1 MYTSYSDASD
11 ESTFALQWRVSGFDS
26 SASAPAMP
34 RDGVKD
40 SPTRATAALTVPTA
54 LFWGDSRDG
63 GGAAASIA
71 KSPLTLSMT
80 AELAPLASSASS
92 RSSGTAAN
100 NTRSASNGAYNVTRM
115 TSGPTAPA
123 KSTARRSEGKRKL
136 LRQSEAAPADLSMGP
151 ESLSGRMGGG
161 TGFGTFRYTT
171 VSSAVE
177 PPQSAMRITLHESDD
192 GDDDAFDIIKESIKR
207 QLVGIEEDDRAS
219 DATRGN
225 SEAALQQRLQP
236 QSQPQQHRYS
246 TVPPPGSAAGAWRT
260 GSDGRLTH
268 NRGASALPAP
278 RSTAAV
284 RQREMATTRCS
295 SSSASILEQRAACVG
310 QSSVPKTNAP
320 LASAS
325 SNGADSFRA
334 QPLPSQPRPPQ
345 VSTQKASQLTSQQ
358 QRLQHHQPQQHKVQ
372 TVACPRSAAA
382 SRAAFFEQQQQLLS
396 NGDVSTA
403 GNANTRVD
411 AKIRTGG
418 LRFPLP
424 TPGAPPMVARRPSS
438 HLDPSCNIGN
448 RVAAAAAAARLSA
461 APSAARQ
468 SDRFSS
474 LRPSSPTEEP
484 AAAGRHYDPRP
495 HHQYPH
501 QLHPASSVAQLRHNL
516 QPHQPKIPSL
526 HLEGLQEKYAAKRK
540 QEYLPEDTWHQQQR
554 QPSAPRPPQP
564 PQQKC
569 LQVSSLTSCQAV
581 PRFPNLPLHL
591 QPQSFPQ
598 TQRPSHPQQ
607 PLSQSQSQHS
617 QQQQLGGSAPPPSV
631 AMMPGKTYAAT
642 PQGRLIL
649 LTPEG
654 VRASRAQ
661 SLQQLLPPPPPPPP
675 SPPPPPAP
683 NATAFAHTGNY
694 VTVSSYAAL
703 FCRNNPLHSMR
714 YPGSE
719 SKIARQL
726 KCDSGHPKSGKITAA
741 TYSSSVEHPGAQ
753 ALNKTTSFVASEKYA
768 PRGLTAG
775 QSRGAAAANQ
785 AEARVTVAPT
795 VATKSS
801 SNAEV
806 PRLPTCSPAAATGA
820 SAIKGSSAVTGGN
833 YGRSAAAFAS
843 GDTQPPTG
851 SVASLLARSSHGS
864 AHGATAG
871 AFVQHLGIH
880 SCSGSSV
887 DVASRRLQLPAFPPR
902 EDISRTSP
910 AGGAHHPK
918 LSPAAVSASLSNGA
932 ATSLLSRVQPVRVD
946 PDRNG
951 EADTAKALSVPS
963 ICLRAG
969 GSNAQLAGPRNRSDS
984 HCTSSGAVAITS
996 EESVTAAGLISLSD
1010 NARGNSSAFAQL
1022 TTGLPV
1028 HNSGLGV
1035 DDAGAGDSGH
1045 ANCFTH
1051 LASPPMPSPLA
1062 SSVSYCPLVAVDS
1075 TNGRGDSMHISTQ
1088 APFRQ
1093 DPAGSRQ
1100 PVARGDISAQGAKL
1114 SWSDTVSLPL
1124 TQDPVGLPPQQRQ
1137 TQQQQQHF
1145 RMPRPSSSFS
1155 ESHSPASDR
1164 LRATVDDSMAV
1175 TIPITNADG
1184 TITAAVVAVP
1194 PPFAHTEA
1202 GVQPYWLAALQRQ
1215 YSQPQRLAPPLWQHN
1230 LHKGAPAEE
1239 QPSAIGAG
1247 EGEEWRRRH
1256 QTLLTLQLENERCQ
1270 AQQQQPSPPPV
1281 RVSMTNDRR
1290 LHHIVSA
1297 SSVEAFA
1304 ISGQT
1309 YRSLHSVHGETLA
1322 REAAT
1327 AAADGHADAA
1337 SFHSHSHSDVGMH
1350 VYPEAEL

>member
-1 MYTSYSDASD
+1 MYTSSSSDASD
-11 ESTFALQWRVSGFDS
+11 ESTSALQWRVWGLDS
-26 SASAPAMP
+26 NASAPAMP

-54 LFWGDSRDG
+54 SFWGDSRDG
-63 GGAAASIA
+63 GSAAASIA

-92 RSSGTAAN
+92 WSSETAAN
-100 NTRSASNGAYNVTRM
+100 NTRSASNGACKGTRM
-115 TSGPTAPA
+115 TSGPTASA
-123 KSTARRSEGKRKL
+123 ELTARRSVGKRKL
-136 LRQSEAAPADLSMGP
+136 LRHSAAAPADLSMGP
-151 ESLSGRMGGG
+151 ESLSGRMEGG
-161 TGFGTFRYTT
+161 TGFGTFRYTA

-177 PPQSAMRITLHESDD
+177 PPHSAMRITLHDSDD

-219 DATRGN
+219 DATRGK

-236 QSQPQQHRYS
+236 QTQPQQHRYS
-246 TVPPPGSAAGAWRT
+246 TVPPPGSAAGACWT

-268 NRGASALPAP
+268 NRGTSALPAP
-278 RSTAAV
+278 RSAAAG

-310 QSSVPKTNAP
+310 QPSVPKTNAL

-325 SNGADSFRA
+325 SNGAFSFRA

-345 VSTQKASQLTSQQ
+345 VSSQKVSQLTSQQ
-358 QRLQHHQPQQHKVQ
+358 QQLHTYQPQQHKAQ
-372 TVACPRSAAA
+372 TVAYPRSAAA
-382 SRAAFFEQQQQLLS
+382 SRAAFFEQQRQLLS
-396 NGDVSTA
+396 NGVGSTA
-403 GNANTRVD
+403 GNANARVD

-424 TPGAPPMVARRPSS
+424 TSDAPPMAARRPSS
-438 HLDPSCNIGN
+438 HLDPSCDIGN
-448 RVAAAAAAARLSA
+448 RAVAATARPSA
-461 APSAARQ
+461 APSTARQ

-495 HHQYPH
+495 HHEYPH
-501 QLHPASSVAQLRHNL
+501 QLHSASSVAQLCHNL

-526 HLEGLQEKYAAKRK
+526 HLEGLQEKYAATRK
-540 QEYLPEDTWHQQQR
+540 QEHLPEDTWQQQQR
-554 QPSAPRPPQP
+554 QPSAPRPL
-564 PQQKC
+564 QQKC
-569 LQVSSLTSCQAV
+569 LQVSSLTSCQAG

-617 QQQQLGGSAPPPSV
+617 QQQQLLGGSAPSPSV
-631 AMMPGKTYAAT
+631 AMVPGKTYAAT

-675 SPPPPPAP
+675 AP
-683 NATAFAHTGNY
+683 NATTFALTSNY
-694 VTVSSYAAL
+694 VTASSYAAL

-719 SKIARQL
+719 SKIERQL
-726 KCDSGHPKSGKITAA
+726 SCDSGHPKSGKIIVA

-753 ALNKTTSFVASEKYA
+753 ALNKTTCFVASEKYA
-768 PRGLTAG
+768 PRSLTAG
-775 QSRGAAAANQ
+775 QSRGGAAANQ

-806 PRLPTCSPAAATGA
+806 PPLPTCSTAAATGA
-820 SAIKGSSAVTGGN
+820 SATKGSSAATGGN
-833 YGRSAAAFAS
+833 YGRSAAASAS

-851 SVASLLARSSHGS
+851 SAASLLARSSHGS
-864 AHGATAG
+864 AHGAPAG
-871 AFVQHLGIH
+871 EFAQRLGIH
-880 SCSGSSV
+880 FCSGSSV
-887 DVASRRLQLPAFPPR
+887 DVAGRPLQLPALPPR
-902 EDISRTSP
+902 EDISRISP
-910 AGGAHHPK
+910 AGGAHHPT

-932 ATSLLSRVQPVRVD
+932 ATSVLSRVQPVRVD
-946 PDRNG
+946 LDRNG
-951 EADTAKALSVPS
+951 EADKAKALPVPS
-963 ICLRAG
+963 MCLRAG
-969 GSNAQLAGPRNRSDS
+969 GCNAQMAGSGNRSDS
-984 HCTSSGAVAITS
+984 HCTSSVAVAITS
-996 EESVTAAGLISLSD
+996 EEENVTAAGLISLSD
-1010 NARGNSSAFAQL
+1010 NARGSPNAFAQL

-1028 HNSGLGV
+1028 HSSGLGV

-1062 SSVSYCPLVAVDS
+1062 SSVSCSPLVAVDLA
-1075 TNGRGDSMHISTQ
+1075 NGRGGSMHISTQ
-1088 APFRQ
+1088 APFWQ

-1100 PVARGDISAQGAKL
+1100 PVGRGGTSAQGAKL
-1114 SWSDTVSLPL
+1114 SWPDTVSLPL
-1124 TQDPVGLPPQQRQ
+1124 TQDPVGLPSQQRQ
-1137 TQQQQQHF
+1137 TQQQHF
-1145 RMPRPSSSFS
+1145 RMPRPSPSFS

-1164 LRATVDDSMAV
+1164 LRATADGSMAV
-1175 TIPITNADG
+1175 TIPVTNADG
-1184 TITAAVVAVP
+1184 TITAAVIAVP
-1194 PPFAHTEA
+1194 PPLAHTEA

-1215 YSQPQRLAPPLWQHN
+1215 YSQPQRLAPPLWQRH
-1230 LHKGAPAEE
+1230 LHQGAPAEE

-1247 EGEEWRRRH
+1247 EGEEWRRQ

-1290 LHHIVSA
+1290 LHHIVQA

-1309 YRSLHSVHGETLA
+1309 YDNLHSVHGETLA

-1327 AAADGHADAA
+1327 AAADGQADVA

-1350 VYPEAEL
+1350 VSPEAEL

>member
-1 MYTSYSDASD
+1 MYTSSSSDASD
-11 ESTFALQWRVSGFDS
+11 ESTSALQWRVWGFDS
-26 SASAPAMP
+26 TASAPAMP

-40 SPTRATAALTVPTA
+40 SPTRATAALTVTTES
-54 LFWGDSRDG
+54 FWGDSRDR
-63 GGAAASIA
+63 GGAAVSIA

-80 AELAPLASSASS
+80 AEVAPLASSASS
-92 RSSGTAAN
+92 WSSGKAAN
-100 NTRSASNGAYNVTRM
+100 NTRSASNGACKGTRM
-115 TSGPTAPA
+115 TSGPNAPA
-123 KSTARRSEGKRKL
+123 EMTARRSEGKRKL
-136 LRQSEAAPADLSMGP
+136 LRHSAAAPADLSMGP

-161 TGFGTFRYTT
+161 ADFGTFRYTA

-177 PPQSAMRITLHESDD
+177 SPHSAMRITLHDSDD

-207 QLVGIEEDDRAS
+207 QLVSIEEDDRAS
-219 DATRGN
+219 DATCGN

-236 QSQPQQHRYS
+236 QTQPQQHRHS
-246 TVPPPGSAAGAWRT
+246 TVPPPGSAAGACWT

-278 RSTAAV
+278 RSAAAG
-284 RQREMATTRCS
+284 RQREVATTRCS

-310 QSSVPKTNAP
+310 QPSVPKTNAP
-320 LASAS
+320 LTIAS

-345 VSTQKASQLTSQQ
+345 ASTQKVSQLTSQQ
-358 QRLQHHQPQQHKVQ
+358 QQLHTHQPQQHEAQ

-382 SRAAFFEQQQQLLS
+382 SRAAFCERQRQLLS
-396 NGDVSTA
+396 NDVGSTA
-403 GNANTRVD
+403 SNANARVD

-424 TPGAPPMVARRPSS
+424 ASGAPPMAARRPSS
-438 HLDPSCNIGN
+438 HLDPSCDIGN
-448 RVAAAAAAARLSA
+448 RAAAATARPSA
-461 APSAARQ
+461 APSAVRQ

-474 LRPSSPTEEP
+474 LRPSSPTEES

-501 QLHPASSVAQLRHNL
+501 QLHSASSVAQLRHSL
-516 QPHQPKIPSL
+516 QLHQPKIPSL
-526 HLEGLQEKYAAKRK
+526 HLEGLQEKYAATRK
-540 QEYLPEDTWHQQQR
+540 QEHLPEDTWQQQQR

-564 PQQKC
+564 QQQKC
-569 LQVSSLTSCQAV
+569 LQVSSLTSCQAG

-598 TQRPSHPQQ
+598 TQRPSHPQK
-607 PLSQSQSQHS
+607 PLSQSQPQHS
-617 QQQQLGGSAPPPSV
+617 QQRQQQLGGSAPSPSV
-631 AMMPGKTYAAT
+631 PMAPGKTYAAT

-675 SPPPPPAP
+675 PPPTP
-683 NATAFAHTGNY
+683 NATTFALTSNY
-694 VTVSSYAAL
+694 VTASSYAAL

-719 SKIARQL
+719 SIERQL
-726 KCDSGHPKSGKITAA
+726 SCNSGHPKSGKITVA

-753 ALNKTTSFVASEKYA
+753 ALNKAMSFVASEKYA
-768 PRGLTAG
+768 PRSLTAG
-775 QSRGAAAANQ
+775 QSRGGAAANQ

-801 SNAEV
+801 SNTEV
-806 PRLPTCSPAAATGA
+806 PPLPTCSPAAATGA
-820 SAIKGSSAVTGGN
+820 SATKGSSAATWGN
-833 YGRSAAAFAS
+833 YGRSAVVSAS
-843 GDTQPPTG
+843 GSTQPPTG
-851 SVASLLARSSHGS
+851 SVVSLLARSSHGS
-864 AHGATAG
+864 AHGAPASEF
-871 AFVQHLGIH
+871 AQRLGIH

-887 DVASRRLQLPAFPPR
+887 DVAGRPLQLPAFPLR

-951 EADTAKALSVPS
+951 EADTAKALPVPS
-963 ICLRAG
+963 MCLRAG
-969 GSNAQLAGPRNRSDS
+969 GCNAQMAGPGNRSDS
-984 HCTSSGAVAITS
+984 HCTSSVAVAITS
-996 EESVTAAGLISLSD
+996 DEENVTAAGLISLSD
-1010 NARGNSSAFAQL
+1010 NALVSSSAFAQL

-1045 ANCFTH
+1045 ASCFTH

-1062 SSVSYCPLVAVDS
+1062 SSVSYSPLVAVDS
-1075 TNGRGDSMHISTQ
+1075 ANGMRDSMHISMQ
-1088 APFRQ
+1088 APFWQ

-1100 PVARGDISAQGAKL
+1100 PVARGDTSAQGAKL
-1114 SWSDTVSLPL
+1114 SWPDTVLLPL

-1145 RMPRPSSSFS
+1145 CMPRPSPSFS

-1164 LRATVDDSMAV
+1164 LRATADDSMAV
-1175 TIPITNADG
+1175 TIPVTNADG
-1184 TITAAVVAVP
+1184 TIRASVIAVP
-1194 PPFAHTEA
+1194 PPFAHTES

-1215 YSQPQRLAPPLWQHN
+1215 YSQPQRLAPPLWQHH
-1230 LHKGAPAEE
+1230 LRQGTPAEE

-1247 EGEEWRRRH
+1247 EGEEWRRQ

-1270 AQQQQPSPPPV
+1270 AQQQQPSPPPI

-1290 LHHIVSA
+1290 LHIVSA

-1304 ISGQT
+1304 ISGQA
-1309 YRSLHSVHGETLA
+1309 YRNLHSVHGETLV

-1327 AAADGHADAA
+1327 AAVDGHANVA

-1350 VYPEAEL
+1350 VSPEAEL